1 MSDTRTWD
9 GKSYDR
15 ISGPMEELGR
25 EVLSRLQLDGDE
37 TVLDAGC
44 GSGRITQAL
53 IERLPH
59 GRVIGV
65 DASASMVASARE
77 RLSEFERPASVG
89 EDPVGAGAGSP
100 GRVDIRV
107 GDLLELDLGEQVDAV
122 LSTATFHWI
131 SDHGRLFARVHAAL
145 RPEGQLVAQ
154 CGGEGN
160 IDVLRGTVNVLLA
173 EDPYA
178 EHFRD
183 WQPPWNY
190 AGAEET
196 QKRLLAAGFRAA
208 ECWLAPAPKQPEHA
222 REFLSTIVLGPH
234 VQRLPEQL
242 REPFMDDVLAALG
255 EPVVVD
261 YVRLNI
267 EATA

>member
-1 MSDTRTWD
+1 
-9 GKSYDR
+9 
-15 ISGPMEELGR
+15 
-25 EVLSRLQLDGDE
+25 V
-37 TVLDAGC
+37 
-44 GSGRITQAL
+44 
-53 IERLPH
+53 
-59 GRVIGV
+59 
-65 DASASMVASARE
+65 VASARE
-77 RLSEFERPASVG
+77 QLSEFERSGTVG
-89 EDPVGAGAGSP
+89 EDSGGLGAGSR

-131 SDHGRLFARVHAAL
+131 SDHQRLFARLHAAL
-145 RPEGQLVAQ
+145 RPGGQLVAQ

-183 WQPPWNY
+183 WRAPWNY

-196 QKRLLAAGFRAA
+196 RGRLLAAGFRAA
-208 ECWLAPAPKQPEHA
+208 ECWLMPAPKQPEHA

-255 EPVVVD
+255 DPVVVD